1 MTTILRIDASAR
13 TQRSLTRMLGD
24 RFGKNWKAQRP
35 EDQVIFRDVGI
46 SPPPA
51 ISEEWIDAAHTPEEQ
66 RSATEQEVVALSD
79 TLIDEL
85 ERADIV
91 LIATPMY
98 NYGMPASLKAWVDQV
113 VRIDKTFTF
122 DLARGDYPL
131 EPVMSGKTMVLLTTS
146 GEFGFAPGGVR
157 QNMNHLDPHLRAFRH
172 YLGVDEIH
180 QIAIE
185 YQEFG
190 DDRHRAS
197 IEAAL
202 AAIPIL
208 IDLIIAKAASDSE
221 INSAT

>member
-1 MTTILRIDASAR
+1 MTTTLRIDASAR

-66 RSATEQEVVALSD
+66 RSATQREIVALSD

-98 NYGMPASLKAWVDQV
+98 NYGMPASLKA
-113 VRIDKTFTF
+113 
-122 DLARGDYPL
+122 
-131 EPVMSGKTMVLLTTS
+131 
-146 GEFGFAPGGVR
+146 
-157 QNMNHLDPHLRAFRH
+157 
-172 YLGVDEIH
+172 
-180 QIAIE
+180 
-185 YQEFG
+185 
-190 DDRHRAS
+190 
-197 IEAAL
+197 
-202 AAIPIL
+202 
-208 IDLIIAKAASDSE
+208 
-221 INSAT
+221 

>member
-66 RSATEQEVVALSD
+66 RSATQREVVALSD

-98 NYGMPASLKAWVDQV
+98 NYGMPASLKAWVAQV

-131 EPVMSGKTMVLLTTS
+131 EPVMSG
-146 GEFGFAPGGVR
+146 
-157 QNMNHLDPHLRAFRH
+157 
-172 YLGVDEIH
+172 
-180 QIAIE
+180 
-185 YQEFG
+185 
-190 DDRHRAS
+190 
-197 IEAAL
+197 
-202 AAIPIL
+202 
-208 IDLIIAKAASDSE
+208 
-221 INSAT
+221 

>member
-24 RFGKNWKAQRP
+24 RFGENWKAQRP

-66 RSATEQEVVALSD
+66 RSATQREVVALSD

-157 QNMNHLDPHLRAFRH
+157 QNMNHLDPHLRTFRH
-172 YLGVDEIH
+172 YLGVDEMH

-185 YQEFG
+185 YQEFD

-197 IEAAL
+197 IEAAM

-208 IDLIIAKAASDSE
+208 VDRIIAKAASDRESR
-221 INSAT
+221 